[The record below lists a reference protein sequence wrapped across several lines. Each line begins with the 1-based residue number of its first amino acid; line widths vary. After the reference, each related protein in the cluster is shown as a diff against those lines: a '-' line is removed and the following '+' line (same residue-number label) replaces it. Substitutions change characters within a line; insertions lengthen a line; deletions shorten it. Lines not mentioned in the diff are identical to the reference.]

1 MEKVFL
7 DGDGAWH
14 SSSVR
19 GQPFGRKRPNFPVI
33 HTKMQ
38 LASLICPNIYPICRF
53 EMQSMQE
60 RSQVS
65 RFAKEVVGFVNL
77 LAFQRA
83 FPLIM

>member
-1 MEKVFL
+1 MEKVSL

-33 HTKMQ
+33 RIKLQ
-38 LASLICPNIYPICRF
+38 LASLICPNIYLIYQL
-53 EMQSMQE
+53 EMQIMQE